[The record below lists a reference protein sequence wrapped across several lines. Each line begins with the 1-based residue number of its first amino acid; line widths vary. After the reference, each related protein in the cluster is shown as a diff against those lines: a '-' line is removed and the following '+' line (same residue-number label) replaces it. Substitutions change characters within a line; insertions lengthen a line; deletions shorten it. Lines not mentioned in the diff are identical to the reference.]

1 MRWNL
6 TPPTPHQPP
15 QQHCPPSSTA
25 PAAALP
31 PQQHCPRSSTA
42 PTVALNEVL
51 LGVHTAAVLGVALA
65 ILAYTTH
72 AVFVLCC
79 RPTHRPACSG
89 CPIEGLAGGS
99 EEALQQE
106 VVRRP
111 YSRFEGQRELVKC
124 LLQRTSAVQLLIFK
138 N

>member
-1 MRWNL
+1 MELNSP
-6 TPPTPHQPP
+6 TPPPP
-15 QQHCPPSSTA
+15 A
-25 PAAALP
+25 PALP
-31 PQQHCPRSSTA
+31 PQQHCPRSSIAPTVA
-42 PTVALNEVL
+42 LPPQQHCPTVALNEVL

-65 ILAYTTH
+65 VLANTTH

-79 RPTHRPACSG
+79 RPTHRPACSR

-111 YSRFEGQRELVKC
+111 SSRFEGQRELVKC